1 MVRFVSVT
9 VAALMAAVAVAPAA
23 DLPPD
28 TAAAHFTRTK
38 KLKGKVTVEIKNEPL
53 STAFET
59 LSEPLVDQKLG
70 PISVQYG
77 VGVSKNTRVTYS
89 GKDVTIEEALD
100 GILKQLDLGYE
111 VVSSKDRYDGW
122 IKLSK
127 GTHRGYPA
135 GVVAPKPDPATAPK
149 PEPKTEPKTEPKPEP
164 KTEPKP
170 KPAGD
175 PNDPDEKQARLRLD
189 LAKEC
194 LANGK
199 PADAARLF
207 KYILAKYPKTAAAAE
222 AKELADKNK

>member
-1 MVRFVSVT
+1 MVRF
-9 VAALMAAVAVAPAA
+9 AAGTLAVMVAAVAVAPAA
-23 DLPPD
+23 DPPPD
-28 TAAAHFTRTK
+28 TPSAHFTRTK
-38 KLKGKVTVEIKNEPL
+38 KLKGKVTVEIKNEFL
-53 STAFET
+53 SAAFET

-89 GKDVTIEEALD
+89 GKDVTVEEALD

-122 IKLSK
+122 IKLTK
-127 GTHRGYPA
+127 GTHRGYPP
-135 GVVAPKPDPATAPK
+135 GVTAPKPDPKAVAK
-149 PEPKTEPKTEPKPEP
+149 VEPKADPKTDP
-164 KTEPKP
+164 KTDPKP

-175 PNDPDEKQARLRLD
+175 PNDPDEKQARSRLD

-194 LANGK
+194 LADGK
-199 PADAARLF
+199 KADAARLL

>member
-1 MVRFVSVT
+1 MVRFASCV
-9 VAALMAAVAVAPAA
+9 VAALVAAVAVAPAA
-23 DLPPD
+23 DPPAD
-28 TAAAHFTRTK
+28 TASAHFTRTK
-38 KLKGKVTVEIKNEPL
+38 KFKGKVTVDIKNEPL

-70 PISVQYG
+70 PISVHYG

-89 GKDVTIEEALD
+89 GKDVTVEEALD
-100 GILKQLDLGYE
+100 GILKQLDLGYH

-122 IKLSK
+122 IELNK

-135 GVVAPKPDPATAPK
+135 GVVAPKSATK
-149 PEPKTEPKTEPKPEP
+149 PEPKPEP

-194 LANGK
+194 LADGK
-199 PADAARLF
+199 KADAARLF
-207 KYILAKYPKTAAAAE
+207 KYILSKYPKTAAAAE

>member
-1 MVRFVSVT
+1 MVRFASCT
-9 VAALMAAVAVAPAA
+9 VAIVMAAVAVAPAA
-23 DLPPD
+23 EPPAD
-28 TAAAHFTRTK
+28 TAAAHFTRAK
-38 KLKGKVTVEIKNEPL
+38 KLKGKVTVDIKNEPL
-53 STAFET
+53 STAFEM
-59 LSEPLVDQKLG
+59 LSEPLTDQKLG
-70 PISVQYG
+70 PISVHYG

-89 GKDVTIEEALD
+89 GKDVTAEEALG
-100 GILKQLDLGYE
+100 GILKQLDLGYH

-122 IKLSK
+122 IELGK

-135 GVVAPKPDPATAPK
+135 GVVAPKTDPAATTK
-149 PEPKTEPKTEPKPEP
+149 PEPKPEP
-164 KTEPKP
+164 KTEPTPKPKTEPMP

-207 KYILAKYPKTAAAAE
+207 KYILSKYPKTAAAAE
-222 AKELADKNK
+222 AKELANKNK